1 VRVPSWTRP
10 VLAGPPRSSNQ
21 RYVKATSSATQ
32 HCTAVARLLALVTA
46 RCYAT
51 PVRHA
56 AAHIHI
62 VGASGSGT
70 TTLGVA
76 LAREIDGA
84 HFDTDHFFWLPTDPP
99 FTTKRPV
106 EQRLHLLEAQ
116 LDRQAC
122 WVLSGSLMGWG
133 DVLVPRFDLVVF
145 LYVPPDVRLE
155 RIIARE
161 RQRYGADIDPGGRM
175 HENHKAFVDWAK
187 GYDTADSEGRSHARH
202 RAWIDS
208 LPCPVVEITGVP
220 TVEESV
226 ECVLAADAADTS

>member
-1 VRVPSWTRP
+1 
-10 VLAGPPRSSNQ
+10 
-21 RYVKATSSATQ
+21 
-32 HCTAVARLLALVTA
+32 VARPAA
-46 RCYAT
+46 R
-51 PVRHA
+51 
-56 AAHIHI
+56 IHI

-84 HFDTDHFFWLPTDPP
+84 HFDTDDFFWLPTAPP

-106 EQRLHLLEAQ
+106 EQRLRLLEAE
-116 LDRQAC
+116 LTRDS

-133 DVLVPRFDLVVF
+133 DVLVPSFDLVVF

-155 RIIARE
+155 RIMERE
-161 RQRYGADIDPGGRM
+161 RQRYGAAIDPGGRM

-187 GYDTADSEGRSHARH
+187 GYDTADSEGRSHVRH
-202 RAWIDS
+202 RAWIDN

-226 ECVLAADAADTS
+226 ECVLAAAAGRHSD

>member
-1 VRVPSWTRP
+1 M
-10 VLAGPPRSSNQ
+10 
-21 RYVKATSSATQ
+21 
-32 HCTAVARLLALVTA
+32 AR
-46 RCYAT
+46 
-51 PVRHA
+51 
-56 AAHIHI
+56 IHI

-84 HFDTDHFFWLPTDPP
+84 HLDTDDFFWLPTNPP

-106 EQRLHLLEAQ
+106 EQRLKLLEAE
-116 LDRQAC
+116 LTRDS

-133 DVLVPRFDLVVF
+133 DALVPSFDLVVF

-155 RIIARE
+155 RIMERE

-175 HENHKAFVDWAK
+175 HENHKVFVDWAR

-202 RAWIDS
+202 RAWIDN

-226 ECVLAADAADTS
+226 ECVLAAAAGRHSD

>member
-1 VRVPSWTRP
+1 
-10 VLAGPPRSSNQ
+10 LAAAAG
-21 RYVKATSSATQ
+21 
-32 HCTAVARLLALVTA
+32 HCYAAPVAR
-46 RCYAT
+46 
-51 PVRHA
+51 
-56 AAHIHI
+56 IHI

-84 HFDTDHFFWLPTDPP
+84 HLDTDNFFWLPTDPP

-106 EQRLHLLEAQ
+106 EQRLNLL
-116 LDRQAC
+116 QAELARDS

-133 DVLVPRFDLVVF
+133 DVLIPRFDLVVF
-145 LYVPPDVRLE
+145 LFVPPDVRLE
-155 RIIARE
+155 RIMERE

-202 RAWIDS
+202 RAWIDHLS
-208 LPCPVVEITGVP
+208 CPVVEITGVP
-220 TVEESV
+220 TVKESV
-226 ECVLAADAADTS
+226 ECVLAAAAGRHHD

>member
-1 VRVPSWTRP
+1 M
-10 VLAGPPRSSNQ
+10 LAAAAG
-21 RYVKATSSATQ
+21 
-32 HCTAVARLLALVTA
+32 HCYAAPVAR
-46 RCYAT
+46 
-51 PVRHA
+51 
-56 AAHIHI
+56 IHI

-70 TTLGVA
+70 TTLAIA
-76 LAREIDGA
+76 LAREIGGA
-84 HFDTDHFFWLPTDPP
+84 HLDTDDFYWLPTDPP

-106 EQRLHLLEAQ
+106 EQRLKLLEAE
-116 LDRQAC
+116 LTRDS

-155 RIIARE
+155 RIMERE

-187 GYDTADSEGRSHARH
+187 GYDTADSEGRSHVRH
-202 RAWIDS
+202 RAWIDN

-226 ECVLAADAADTS
+226 ECVLAAAAGRPHD